1 MTRREQYVNDDI
13 NLLMRPYILLS
24 SGEEAVE
31 GTLRRHD
38 IQAFYEVSRMIFREE
53 NVRAKLKSI
62 RNAYI
67 MDKLDL
73 QKAIKGLTN
82 RKEGRNLI
90 ERIEKSLE
98 NYGFERQYIGSYYEY
113 QGDYE
118 EGDLFRSILFDSLE
132 YMDLYVDWGDE

>member
-1 MTRREQYVNDDI
+1 M
-13 NLLMRPYILLS
+13 
-24 SGEEAVE
+24 
-31 GTLRRHD
+31 
-38 IQAFYEVSRMIFREE
+38 SRMIFREE

-62 RNAYI
+62 RNAYV

-73 QKAIKGLTN
+73 QKSIKGLTN
-82 RKEGRNLI
+82 RKEGQNLI
-90 ERIEKSLE
+90 KRIQKRLE
-98 NYGFERQYIGSYYEY
+98 NYGFDQQYIGSYYEY

>member
-1 MTRREQYVNDDI
+1 M
-13 NLLMRPYILLS
+13 
-24 SGEEAVE
+24 
-31 GTLRRHD
+31 
-38 IQAFYEVSRMIFREE
+38 
-53 NVRAKLKSI
+53 
-62 RNAYI
+62 
-67 MDKLDL
+67 
-73 QKAIKGLTN
+73 TN